1 MMYNT
6 ICAIMHLFVTYQT
19 KFCQFYPVSVYM
31 VYRGVPRSV
40 HSEFAVCGYSPL
52 TVHVAIPAIPVRD
65 ADGKNSSSDK
75 QNRRDKYLSSVE
87 QNGRQLL
94 YGDFSN

>member
-1 MMYNT
+1 MCHYV
-6 ICAIMHLFVTYQT
+6 FVCDLSEIILPTLS
-19 KFCQFYPVSVYM
+19 SVM
-31 VYRGVPRSV
+31 VYRGVPRSF

-52 TVHVAIPAIPVRD
+52 TVHVAIPVRD
-65 ADGKNSSSDK
+65 ADGKNSSSVK
-75 QNRRDKYLSSVE
+75 QNRRDKYKSSVE

>member
-1 MMYNT
+1 MMHNMM
-6 ICAIMHLFVTYQT
+6 CAIMYLFVTYE
-19 KFCQFYPVSVYM
+19 KEFCQLYPVSVYM
-31 VYRGVPRSV
+31 GYRGVPRSV

-52 TVHVAIPAIPVRD
+52 TLHVAIPVRD
-65 ADGKNSSSDK
+65 ADSSSVT
-75 QNRRDKYLSSVE
+75 QNRRDKYLSSAE

>member
-1 MMYNT
+1 
-6 ICAIMHLFVTYQT
+6 MHLFVTYE
-19 KFCQFYPVSVYM
+19 KEFCQLYPVSVYM
-31 VYRGVPRSV
+31 GCRGVPRSV

-52 TVHVAIPAIPVRD
+52 TLHVAIPVRD
-65 ADGKNSSSDK
+65 ADGKSSVT
-75 QNRRDKYLSSVE
+75 QNRRDKYLSSAE

>member
-1 MMYNT
+1 MMHNT
-6 ICAIMHLFVTYQT
+6 ICAIMHLVVTYQ
-19 KFCQFYPVSVYM
+19 KEFCQLYPVSVYM

-52 TVHVAIPAIPVRD
+52 TVHVAIPVRD
-65 ADGKNSSSDK
+65 ADGKNSSSAK